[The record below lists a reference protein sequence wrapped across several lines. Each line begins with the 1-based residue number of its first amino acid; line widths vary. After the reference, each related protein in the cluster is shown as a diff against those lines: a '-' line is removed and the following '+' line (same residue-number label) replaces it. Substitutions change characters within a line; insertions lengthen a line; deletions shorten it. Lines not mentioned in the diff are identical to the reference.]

1 MNIKIQ
7 GGSSGRYAN
16 KGSCTGVVTY
26 LQHEDMDRA
35 IEGLQVEPFFNN
47 DYDRIS
53 SREVTYNIDSN
64 KAQLGRNDA
73 KFYVITVS
81 PSQAEIKLMGD
92 TPESRANAF
101 RGYIKDDLM
110 KAYADNFNKGLKQ
123 SDIKYYA
130 KIHHDRGDK
139 QGENMHAHIIV
150 SRKDMSNKIKI
161 SPNTNHRNTKKGI
174 VKGGFDRTNFFE
186 KAESVFDKRF
196 EYERNTL
203 DSFKYQNAIKNGSV
217 LDMKNQVKE
226 LVRRESQKEK
236 THNKN
241 RIKTRGIEL

>member
-1 MNIKIQ
+1 MNVKIQ

-35 IEGLQVEPFFNN
+35 IEGLDVELFFNN
-47 DYDRIS
+47 DYDKVS
-53 SREVTYNIDSN
+53 SREVTFNIDNN

-81 PSQAEIKLMGD
+81 PSQSEIKLMGN
-92 TPESRANAF
+92 TPESRADAF
-101 RGYIKDDLM
+101 REYIRNDLM
-110 KAYADNFNKGLKQ
+110 KAYADNFNKDLKQ

-130 KIHHDRGDK
+130 KIHHDRGEK

-174 VKGGFDRTNFFE
+174 VKGGFDRTKFFE
-186 KAESVFDKRF
+186 KAESIFDKRF
-196 EYERNTL
+196 EHERSTL

-217 LDMKNQVKE
+217 LDIKNQVKE
-226 LVRRESQKEK
+226 AVTRENQKEK
-236 THNKN
+236 SYNKN
-241 RIKTRGIEL
+241 RAKTKGIEL